1 MSDLTLD
8 APLDRLK
15 GIGPKRAALLRA
27 SGLATVHD
35 LLRLPP
41 HRHATFAAPTS
52 IAQLVA
58 GAPACIRVRIRRR
71 KGSGRRGVV
80 ASRLDVEDAS
90 GALAAFVFGPRWLI
104 HQYATGEEVVL
115 LGEPKLRDGVLT
127 FLVRGTLHQEELPAE
142 PRAVLLPVYRLPE
155 GLAPRLHRRLLR
167 SICAELSSLLA
178 AERPAWAAAALG
190 RPVSLAELDQWLH
203 FPADR
208 DEAARARRAF
218 AFAAAVEL
226 QMRLLKERRIRAPRP
241 GGAYGGVARELAA
254 YRAALP
260 FALTS
265 DQERAL
271 ADAAEDLAT
280 PAAMS
285 RLLTGDV
292 GSGKTAVAFFPLIV
306 AARAG
311 RQGALL
317 APTEILARQHVRT
330 LGKIAAALSLPPPEL
345 VAAGADG
352 GRARPRAP
360 LDAPLIVGTHRLF
373 STATRFRDLAAVVVD
388 EQHKFG
394 VRQRFRLWS
403 KGERPDLLLVSAT
416 PIPRTLALTLFGHLD
431 LSVLVQRPFAERRI
445 RSELLLGEAR
455 RDLAARIR
463 AEVERGGKVFVVCPA
478 IAAGDASK
486 GRAAAETFAPWLAA
500 RLASPDQLALL
511 HGRMDGATKQARID
525 DFAAGRL
532 RVLVAT
538 VVVEVGID
546 VPDATLAVV
555 LGADRFGLSQLHQI
569 RGRVGRRGAP
579 AGCLLIATDP
589 GEATRARLEAFIT
602 TDDGFKLA
610 EMDLELRGPGELLGT
625 MQHGLAAGLYP
636 EALTDA
642 ALIAAA
648 RDWAA
653 AAIANR
659 GDRRKSSPSKPFRG
673 RTVAC
678 PEWIW

>member
-8 APLDRLK
+8 APLDHLK
-15 GIGPKRAALLRA
+15 GIGPKRATLLRA
-27 SGLATVHD
+27 SGLATVAD

-41 HRHATFAAPTS
+41 HRHVTFAAPTP
-52 IAQLVA
+52 IAELVA
-58 GAPACIRVRIRRR
+58 GTPATVRVRIRRR

-90 GALAAFVFGPRWLI
+90 GALAAFVFGPRWLV

-115 LGEPKLRDGVLT
+115 FGEPRRREGALT
-127 FLVRGTLHQEELPAE
+127 FLVRGTLHQEELPPE

-167 SICAELSSLLA
+167 FACAELSRELA
-178 AERPAWAAAALG
+178 AIRPPWVEAALG
-190 RPVSLAELDQWLH
+190 HPASLAELDSWLH

-208 DEAARARRAF
+208 EEAARARKAF

-226 QMRLLKERRIRAPRP
+226 QMRLLRERRAKKKLRP
-241 GGAYGGVARELAA
+241 GGAYAGVERELAA
-254 YRAALP
+254 YRAELP
-260 FALTS
+260 FALTA

-271 ADAAEDLAT
+271 ADVAGDLSA
-280 PAAMS
+280 PEAMS

-292 GSGKTAVAFFPLIV
+292 GSGKTAVALFPLIV

-317 APTEILARQHVRT
+317 APTEILARQHART
-330 LGKIAAALSLPPPEL
+330 LAALAAQLALPPPQL
-345 VAAGADG
+345 CVAGDG
-352 GRARPRAP
+352 KSGRAP
-360 LDAPLIVGTHRLF
+360 LTAPLIVGTHRLF

-394 VRQRFRLWS
+394 VKQRFRLWA

-431 LSVLVQRPFAERRI
+431 LSVLSQRPFDGRNVVN
-445 RSELLLGEAR
+445 ELLLGEAR
-455 RDLAARIR
+455 RGVAARIR
-463 AEVERGGKVFVVCPA
+463 AEVDRGGKVFVVCPA
-478 IAAGDASK
+478 ITAGEEK

-500 RLASPDQLALL
+500 RLSSPDQLALL
-511 HGRMDGATKQARID
+511 HGRMDSATKQARID
-525 DFAAGRL
+525 DFTAGKL

-579 AGCLLIATDP
+579 AGCLLVATDP
-589 GEATRARLEAFIT
+589 GEATKARLDAFAA
-602 TDDGFKLA
+602 TDDGFRLA

-625 MQHGLAAGLYP
+625 LQHGLAAGLFP
-636 EALTDA
+636 EALTDTS
-642 ALIAAA
+642 LIAAA
-648 RDWAA
+648 RDWAVQA
-653 AAIANR
+653 AANGR
-659 GDRRKSSPSKPFRG
+659 DRRKSSPSKPFRG
-673 RTVAC
+673 RAVATSD
-678 PEWIW
+678 WIW

>member
-15 GIGPKRAALLRA
+15 GIGPKRATLLRA
-27 SGLATVHD
+27 SGLATVAD

-41 HRHATFAAPTS
+41 HRHVTFAAPTP
-52 IAQLVA
+52 IAELVA
-58 GAPACIRVRIRRR
+58 GTPATIRVRIRRR

-90 GALAAFVFGPRWLI
+90 GALAAFVFGPRWLV

-115 LGEPKLRDGVLT
+115 FGESRRRDGALT
-127 FLVRGTLHQEELPAE
+127 FLVRGTLHQEELPPE

-167 SICAELSSLLA
+167 FACAELSRELA
-178 AERPAWAAAALG
+178 AIRPAWVEAALG
-190 RPVSLAELDQWLH
+190 HPASLAELDQWLH

-208 DEAARARRAF
+208 PEAARARRAF
-218 AFAAAVEL
+218 AFAAAAEL
-226 QMRLLKERRIRAPRP
+226 QARLLRERRIRAARP
-241 GGAYGGVARELAA
+241 GGAYPGVERELAA

-260 FALTS
+260 FALTA

-271 ADAAEDLAT
+271 ADAAGDLAA
-280 PAAMS
+280 PEAMS

-292 GSGKTAVAFFPLIV
+292 GSGKTAVALFPLIV

-317 APTEILARQHVRT
+317 APTEILARQHART
-330 LGKIAAALSLPPPEL
+330 LATLAAELALPPPQL
-345 VAAGADG
+345 CVAGDG
-352 GRARPRAP
+352 KSGRAP
-360 LDAPLIVGTHRLF
+360 LAAPLIVGTHRLF

-394 VRQRFRLWS
+394 VRQRFRLWA

-431 LSVLVQRPFAERRI
+431 LSVLAQRPFDGRNI
-445 RSELLLGEAR
+445 TSELLLGEAR
-455 RDLAARIR
+455 RGVAARIR

-478 IAAGDASK
+478 IAAGEEK

-500 RLASPDQLALL
+500 RLAAPDQLALL
-511 HGRMDGATKQARID
+511 HGRMDSATKQTRID
-525 DFAAGRL
+525 DFTAGRL

-579 AGCLLIATDP
+579 AGCLLVATDP
-589 GEATRARLEAFIT
+589 GETTKARLEAFAA
-602 TDDGFKLA
+602 TDDGFRLA
-610 EMDLELRGPGELLGT
+610 EMDLEQRGPGELLGT
-625 MQHGLAAGLYP
+625 LQHGLTAGLYP

-642 ALIAAA
+642 SLIAAA
-648 RDWAA
+648 RDWAVQA
-653 AAIANR
+653 AAHG
-659 GDRRKSSPSKPFRG
+659 GDRCKSSLSKPFRG
-673 RTVAC
+673 RAVATSD
-678 PEWIW
+678 WIW

>member
-1 MSDLTLD
+1 MSELTLD
-8 APLDRLK
+8 APIDRLK

-27 SGLATVHD
+27 SGLSTVAD

-41 HRHATFAAPTS
+41 HRHATFAAPTP
-52 IAQLVA
+52 IARLVA
-58 GAPACIRVRIRRR
+58 NVPACIRVRIRRR

-104 HQYATGEEVVL
+104 HQYAIGEEVVL
-115 LGEPKLRDGVLT
+115 SGEPRLRDGALT
-127 FLVRGTLHQEELPAE
+127 FLVRATLHQEELPPE
-142 PRAVLLPVYRLPE
+142 PRAVLRPVYRLPD

-167 SICAELSSLLA
+167 LACSALARELE
-178 AERPAWAAAALG
+178 AERPAWSAPALG
-190 RPVSLAELDQWLH
+190 RSASLAELFRWLH
-203 FPADR
+203 FPEDR

-226 QMRLLKERRIRAPRP
+226 QTRLLQEKRTRAPRP
-241 GGAYGGVARELAA
+241 GGAYSGVERELAA

-271 ADAAEDLAT
+271 ADAARDLAA
-280 PAAMS
+280 PDAMS

-292 GSGKTAVAFFPLIV
+292 GSGKTAVAFFPLLV
-306 AARAG
+306 AARHG

-317 APTEILARQHVRT
+317 APTEILARQHART
-330 LGKIAAALSLPPPEL
+330 LAEVAAALALPPPRL
-345 VAAGADG
+345 YVAGDHG
-352 GRARPRAP
+352 GERGAP

-431 LSVLVQRPFAERRI
+431 LSVLAQRPFAERRVV
-445 RSELLLGEAR
+445 SELLLGEAR
-455 RDLAARIR
+455 RGLAARIR
-463 AEVERGGKVFVVCPA
+463 AEVEHGGKVFVVCPA
-478 IAAGDASK
+478 IAAGDAEAN

-500 RLASPDQLALL
+500 RLPVPEQLALL
-511 HGRMDGATKQARID
+511 HGRMDSETKQARID
-525 DFAAGRL
+525 DFSAGRL

-569 RGRVGRRGAP
+569 RGRVGRRAAP
-579 AGCLLIATDP
+579 AACLLVASDP
-589 GEATRARLEAFIT
+589 SEETRARLEAFT
-602 TDDGFKLA
+602 ATDDGFRLA

-625 MQHGLAAGLYP
+625 LQHGLAAGLYP

-642 ALIAAA
+642 TLIAAA
-648 RDWAA
+648 RDWARMGA
-653 AAIANR
+653 ESK
-659 GDRRKSSPSKPFRG
+659 DRRKSSPNKPFRE
-673 RTVAC
+673 RTVASSD
-678 PEWIW
+678 WIW